1 MKFSVKNIL
10 ILSFLMMSITLMAL
24 MGKLLLQEAHV
35 QQNSGRLAELAQLD
49 ARLFD
54 ALLSLRGE
62 RGGISTAIKLEPAD
76 AASSIKNIGDGRADL
91 DAAFGVAKTLVAEI
105 EPANLKT
112 ALAPVFSA
120 YTQWLANRAAIN
132 AALVLPVKDRDPA
145 LGKATLASADA
156 MLADLEK
163 AANQVETTINSRDP
177 ALILFTQLRQLSW
190 SARTQLGTAN
200 STLVGALIAKK
211 PLGAEKLV
219 EIAVQDARVGLAWD
233 VITQIT
239 SSTATP
245 AQIKTLYGVAQNSY
259 FGGAYAEQKQSALQ
273 AFAAGKPFD
282 MAVEDWRK
290 SAAPAQASV
299 ADIAVASLREMT
311 SLTARN
317 LASSTLSI
325 VVYSVVTLLIFV
337 LSLATI
343 FTIVFRIANPIAA
356 LTVAMRKLA
365 GGDLSVQLA
374 GASRR
379 DEIGEMARAVEVFRE
394 AAIDNQALQADTE
407 RARKASEVERIDI
420 QKQAETDADERL
432 RQATSGLAT
441 GLKRLAAGDMLC
453 EINEAF
459 SGQFEP
465 LRHDF
470 NGSVSQLRTALES
483 VSRSALSVRNG
494 SGEISTASDQLAK
507 RTEQQAA
514 SLEETAAALE
524 EVTTNVRQTAER
536 AGDAREMVRHASV
549 RAQTSSGVVANA
561 IDAMGRIETA
571 SRQIGEIIGTID
583 GIAFQTN
590 LLALNAGVEAA
601 RAGDAGKGFAVVA
614 QEVRQLAQR
623 SAEAAKE
630 IKALIG
636 NAETAVSQGVVLV
649 NETGTGLEEI
659 SKLVTAINQQ
669 MDAIAVAAK
678 EQAMGLAE
686 VNTAVNHMDHTT
698 QQNAAMVEEMS
709 AAAAG
714 LAEESTRLSDLMS
727 RFAMEDVSAVR
738 TERKTTPNWQRSA
751 A

>member
-10 ILSFLMMSITLMAL
+10 ILSFLMISITLMAV
-24 MGKLLLQEAHV
+24 MGKLLLQEARV
-35 QQNSGRLAELAQLD
+35 LQNSGKLAELAELD

-54 ALLSLRGE
+54 GLLGLRGE
-62 RGGISTAIKLEPAD
+62 RGGIATAIKLEPAD
-76 AASSIKNIGDGRADL
+76 VASSIKNIKDGRADL
-91 DAAFGVAKTLVAEI
+91 DAAFGVAKTLVEKV
-105 EPANLKT
+105 EPASLKT
-112 ALAPVFSA
+112 ALAPVFAA
-120 YTQWLANRAAIN
+120 YTQWLANRANID
-132 AALVLPVKDRDPA
+132 AALALPVKDRDPS
-145 LGKATLASADA
+145 LGKAALASADA

-177 ALILFTQLRQLSW
+177 AMILYTQLRSLSW

-211 PLGAEKLV
+211 PLPADKLA
-219 EIAVQDARVGLAWD
+219 EIAVQDARVALAWD

-239 SSTATP
+239 SSAATP
-245 AQIKTLYGVAQNSY
+245 APIKALHGVAQNSY
-259 FGGAYAEQKQSALQ
+259 FGGSYASQRAAALQ
-273 AFAAGKPFD
+273 AFAAGGTFD

-290 SAAPAQASV
+290 PAAPAQASV
-299 ADIAVASLREMT
+299 ADIAVAALREMT
-311 SLTARN
+311 SLTAQN

-325 VVYSVVTLLIFV
+325 LVYSVVTLLIFG

-343 FTIVFRIANPIAA
+343 FTIIFRIANPIAA
-356 LTVAMRKLA
+356 LTAVMRKLA
-365 GGDLSVQLA
+365 GGDLSVTLA
-374 GASRR
+374 GAGRR

-394 AAIDNQALQADTE
+394 AAIENRSLQADAET
-407 RARKASEVERIDI
+407 ARTAAEAERIRF
-420 QKQAETDADERL
+420 QKQAEADADERL

-441 GLKRLAAGDMLC
+441 GLQRLAAGDMLC
-453 EINEAF
+453 EIDAAF
-459 SGQFEP
+459 AEQFEP

-470 NGSVSQLRTALES
+470 NGSVHQLRTALES
-483 VSRSALSVRNG
+483 VSKSALSVRSG
-494 SGEISTASDQLAK
+494 SGEISTASNQLAK

-524 EVTTNVRQTAER
+524 EVTTNVRQTSER
-536 AGDAREMVRHASV
+536 ASDAREMVRHAST
-549 RAQTSSGVVANA
+549 RAQASSGIVANA
-561 IDAMGRIETA
+561 IDAMGRIEAA
-571 SRQIGEIIGTID
+571 SRQIGEIVGAID
-583 GIAFQTN
+583 SIAFQTN

-630 IKALIG
+630 IKTLIG

-659 SKLVTAINQQ
+659 AQLVAAINQQ

-709 AAAAG
+709 AAGAG
-714 LAEESTRLSDLMS
+714 LAEESSRLSELMG
-727 RFAMEDVSAVR
+727 RFAMDDVSASR
-738 TERKTTPNWQRSA
+738 TAPAATQWRRSA